1 VEGRHF
7 LLVSC
12 GEGRG
17 CCDSLSWGI
26 GGTSEMVI
34 QNLSF
39 VGLALDVQSCKR
51 AVKSRA
57 QSSTKHRQDSSSFPD
72 PARVELTRAHSDRPA
87 RHPATYI

>member
-7 LLVSC
+7 WLVSG

-39 VGLALDVQSCKR
+39 VPLS
-51 AVKSRA
+51 
-57 QSSTKHRQDSSSFPD
+57 
-72 PARVELTRAHSDRPA
+72 
-87 RHPATYI
+87 